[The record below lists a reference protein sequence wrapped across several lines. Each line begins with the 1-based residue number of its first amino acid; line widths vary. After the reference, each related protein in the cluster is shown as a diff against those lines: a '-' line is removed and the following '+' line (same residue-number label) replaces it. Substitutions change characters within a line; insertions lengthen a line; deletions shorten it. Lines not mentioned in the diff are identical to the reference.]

1 MAGDSRDADNWESMS
16 TPSPVLKRRRLCDEQ
31 GMLPDWID
39 RPGIVKWERRVTT
52 SGEAATNDVAS
63 VKATR
68 IAATA
73 APKSKPRDANHED
86 SSSDSYDSCLIR
98 SDGVAPLSPSPLP
111 PTPSDDDALNL
122 NMMKT
127 PCKRTSLTS
136 LDSPPGPPVKNQ
148 KQHFSKRRA
157 RSQVHLWLIHPTL
170 CQSTRMIHFLDMF
183 RIHLRLMSHQL
194 KPSTMHLK
202 GGFSSGISWHPSSVR
217 GSFVTHGQL
226 RLWTFRLLHGALSTS
241 FRVESLTA

>member
-1 MAGDSRDADNWESMS
+1 MAGSSRDSRDADNWESMS

-86 SSSDSYDSCLIR
+86 SSDSYDSCLIR

-148 KQHFSKRRA
+148 KQHFLFKTPSK
-157 RSQVHLWLIHPTL
+157 
-170 CQSTRMIHFLDMF
+170 
-183 RIHLRLMSHQL
+183 
-194 KPSTMHLK
+194 KPSASMVDTPDPLPK
-202 GGFSSGISWHPSSVR
+202 YKDDPFPGYVPDPPETYEPSAQAVNDAPEGWLLEWDFLTPEQRGWIIRNPWAAQTLNFPIASWSPFNQFSG
-217 GSFVTHGQL
+217 
-226 RLWTFRLLHGALSTS
+226 
-241 FRVESLTA
+241 